1 MLSETRFDICNKA
14 LVLVGANIITS
25 FDEATTESTVAGQL
39 YESTLEAMLTRIRWR
54 FATKQLQLSYQATAP
69 LGRFKSAYQLPA
81 DALLIHTVTV
91 NDNVIA
97 FDRYGD
103 KIFADTGSNDT
114 LICDYT
120 FQTSEAEFPSYF
132 KQCMVFELASLFA
145 GAIARN
151 DTLSELYRGR
161 GLAQIAIAKATDSQ
175 AQTSRRM
182 DVNRVRNTRNR
193 TALSDITATV
203 STS

>member
-1 MLSETRFDICNKA
+1 
-14 LVLVGANIITS
+14 
-25 FDEATTESTVAGQL
+25 
-39 YESTLEAMLTRIRWR
+39 MLTRIRWR

-145 GAIARN
+145 GAIA
-151 DTLSELYRGR
+151 TLYQQRAI
-161 GLAQIAIAKATDSQ
+161 AQIAIAKSTDSQ
-175 AQTSRRM
+175 AQTTKRM

-193 TALSDITATV
+193 TALSNINATV
-203 STS
+203 SGS

>member
-151 DTLSELYRGR
+151 DNLSTLYQQRAI
-161 GLAQIAIAKATDSQ
+161 AQIAIAKSTDSQ
-175 AQTSRRM
+175 AQTTKRM

-193 TALSDITATV
+193 TALSNINATV
-203 STS
+203 SGS

>member
-81 DALLIHTVTV
+81 DALSIHTVTV

-151 DTLSELYRGR
+151 DNLSTLYQQRAI
-161 GLAQIAIAKATDSQ
+161 AQIAIAKSTDSQ
-175 AQTSRRM
+175 AQTTKRM

-193 TALSDITATV
+193 TALSNINATV
-203 STS
+203 SGS

>member
-81 DALLIHTVTV
+81 DALLIHTITV
-91 NDNVIA
+91 SGNIIK

-103 KIFADTGSNDT
+103 KLYADTSSSDT

-120 FQTSEAEFPSYF
+120 YQTSEAEFPPYF

>member
-120 FQTSEAEFPSYF
+120 FQTSEAEFASYF

-151 DTLSELYRGR
+151 DNLSTLYQQRAI
-161 GLAQIAIAKATDSQ
+161 AQIAIAKSTDSQ
-175 AQTSRRM
+175 AQTTKRM

-193 TALSDITATV
+193 TALSNINATV
-203 STS
+203 SGS

>member
-91 NDNVIA
+91 NDHVIK

-103 KIFADTGSNDT
+103 KLYADTSSADT

-120 FQTSEAEFPSYF
+120 YQTSEAEFPPYF

-175 AQTSRRM
+175 AQTTRRM
-182 DVNRVRNTRNR
+182 DVNRVRNARNR
-193 TALSDITATV
+193 TALSNINATV
-203 STS
+203 SSD

>member
-81 DALLIHTVTV
+81 DALLIHTITV
-91 NDNVIA
+91 SGNIIK

-103 KIFADTGSNDT
+103 KLYADTSSSDT

-120 FQTSEAEFPSYF
+120 YQTSEAEFPPYF

-151 DTLSELYRGR
+151 DQLSELYRNR

-182 DVNRVRNTRNR
+182 DVNRIRNTRNR

>member
-151 DTLSELYRGR
+151 DNLSTLYQQRAI
-161 GLAQIAIAKATDSQ
+161 AQIAIAKSTDSQ
-175 AQTSRRM
+175 AQTTKRM
-182 DVNRVRNTRNR
+182 DVNRIRNTRNR
-193 TALSDITATV
+193 TALSNINATV
-203 STS
+203 SGS

>member
-25 FDEATTESTVAGQL
+25 FNEATTESTVAGQL

-91 NDNVIA
+91 SGNVIT

-103 KIFADTGSNDT
+103 KLYADTSSTDT

-120 FQTSEAEFPSYF
+120 YQTSEAEFPPYF

-145 GAIARN
+145 GAITRN
-151 DTLSELYRGR
+151 DTLSELYRDR

-175 AQTSRRM
+175 AQTTRRM
-182 DVNRVRNTRNR
+182 SVNRLRNNRNR
-193 TALSDITATV
+193 TALSNINATV
-203 STS
+203 SSD

>member
-25 FDEATTESTVAGQL
+25 FDEATTASTVAGQL

-151 DTLSELYRGR
+151 DNLSTLYQQRAI
-161 GLAQIAIAKATDSQ
+161 AQIAIAKSTDSQ
-175 AQTSRRM
+175 AQTTKRM

-193 TALSDITATV
+193 TALSNINATV
-203 STS
+203 SGS

>member
-1 MLSETRFDICNKA
+1 M
-14 LVLVGANIITS
+14 LVGANIITS

-151 DTLSELYRGR
+151 DNLSTLYQQRAI
-161 GLAQIAIAKATDSQ
+161 AQIAIAKSTDSQ
-175 AQTSRRM
+175 AQTTKRM

-193 TALSDITATV
+193 TALSNINATV
-203 STS
+203 SGS

>member
-1 MLSETRFDICNKA
+1 MLSETRFDISNKA

-81 DALLIHTVTV
+81 DALLIHTITV
-91 NDNVIA
+91 SGNIIK

-103 KIFADTGSNDT
+103 KLYADTSSSDT
-114 LICDYT
+114 FICDYT
-120 FQTSEAEFPSYF
+120 YQTSEAEFPPYF

-151 DTLSELYRGR
+151 DQLS
-161 GLAQIAIAKATDSQ
+161 
-175 AQTSRRM
+175 
-182 DVNRVRNTRNR
+182 
-193 TALSDITATV
+193 
-203 STS
+203 

>member
-81 DALLIHTVTV
+81 DALLIHTITV
-91 NDNVIA
+91 SGNIIK

-103 KIFADTGSNDT
+103 KLYADTSSSDT

-120 FQTSEAEFPSYF
+120 YQTSEAEFPPYF

-182 DVNRVRNTRNR
+182 DVNRIRNTRNR